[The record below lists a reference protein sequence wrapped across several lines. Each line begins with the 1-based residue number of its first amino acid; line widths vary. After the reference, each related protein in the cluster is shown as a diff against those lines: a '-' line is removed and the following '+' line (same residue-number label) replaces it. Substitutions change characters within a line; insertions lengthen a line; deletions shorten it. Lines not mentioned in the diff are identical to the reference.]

1 MTSPADIGA
10 RIGVLVA
17 AQRRAERVRLRLA
30 AGAAAVV
37 TVAAVG
43 LLGLSGWFI
52 TGAALAGLGGMAA
65 VQAFNYLTPSAVIR
79 LLAILRTGARYV
91 ERVAGHEAALRALA
105 RLRPQLFA
113 ALTSGAPSRALA
125 LSSGEASA
133 RLVQD
138 VDAVQTLFV
147 RLSAPWGAVAGAAV
161 AIGLAALASP
171 AAALLLAL
179 AMTASAVGSLLLS
192 RRLSDPVGRAAQMAV
207 GALKTRLS
215 ALEAAAPE
223 LRAYGLEGWAVDEC
237 ADRARDLD
245 RRRGDVALAGGW
257 LAAWQMVAAAGAVVL
272 VTGAVV
278 GAPAPLAALAILAAL
293 MGMDATAGLAT
304 ALHQNGA
311 AAQAAERLDALAASC
326 PTAAAATIAPSSDA
340 VELLGRSVAPPFRL
354 AVIGASG
361 VGKTTALERL
371 IGLREAPAGLFKV
384 GGVDAAETDPALRRA
399 RFAYAAQ
406 DVRLLDASVRDNLA
420 LAGAFDDEALWRAL
434 DDAVLGDRLRRD
446 PKGLDAPIGPDGA
459 RLSGGE
465 RRRLSLARAYLRGAP
480 WLVLD
485 EPTEGL
491 DAATEARVLAAL
503 DRRLSQSGQGLIL
516 VSHRLA
522 PTDLCDAVVR
532 LTDDRSALALGQGG
546 QPVGLLDPQFVQ

>member
-1 MTSPADIGA
+1 MRAASRIGA
-10 RIGVLVA
+10 LVA
-17 AQRRAERVRLRLA
+17 AQRRTERMRLQLA

-52 TGAALAGLGGMAA
+52 TGAALAGLGGLAA
-65 VQAFNYLTPSAVIR
+65 AQAFNYLTPSAVIR

-113 ALTSGAPSRALA
+113 ALASGSPDRALA

-147 RLSAPWGAVAGAAV
+147 RLSAPWGALAGAA
-161 AIGLAALASP
+161 ASIALTALASP
-171 AAALLLAL
+171 AAALLLTL
-179 AMTASAVGSLLLS
+179 CMSASAAGSLLLS
-192 RRLSDPVGRAAQMAV
+192 RRLSDPAGRAAQIAV
-207 GALKTRLS
+207 GVLKTRLS
-215 ALEAAAPE
+215 ALESAAPE
-223 LRAYGLEGWAVDEC
+223 LRAYGLETWAVADC

-245 RRRGDVALAGGW
+245 ESRIKIALAAGW
-257 LAAWQMVAAAGAVVL
+257 LATWQTAAAAGAVIL
-272 VTGAVV
+272 VTLTVV
-278 GAPAPLAALAILAAL
+278 SAPAPLAALAILAAL
-293 MGMDATAGLAT
+293 MGVESTASLAS

-311 AAQAAERLDALAASC
+311 AAQAAERLDVLAAS
-326 PTAAAATIAPSSDA
+326 PSTIQTGLVAPSSDA
-340 VELLGRSVAPPFRL
+340 VVLFGRSVAPPSRL

-371 IGLREAPAGLFKV
+371 IGLRDAPAGLFKL
-384 GGVDAAETDPALRRA
+384 GGVDAADLDPTRRRA
-399 RFAYAAQ
+399 LFAYAAQ
-406 DVRLLDASVRDNLA
+406 DVRLMDASVRDNLA
-420 LAGAFDDEALWRAL
+420 LAGAFEDETLWAAL
-434 DDAVLGDRLRRD
+434 DDADLGDRFRRD
-446 PKGLDAPIGPDGA
+446 PLGLDAPIGPDGA

-465 RRRLSLARAYLRGAP
+465 RRRLGLARAFLRSAP

-503 DRRLSQSGQGLIL
+503 DRRLSTSGQGLIL

-532 LTDDRSALALGQGG
+532 LADERSALAFGQGG
-546 QPVGLLDPQFVQ
+546 QPVGVFDPQFVQ

>member
-1 MTSPADIGA
+1 MRPPSRIGA
-10 RIGVLVA
+10 LVA
-17 AQRRAERVRLRLA
+17 AQRRAERLRLRIA
-30 AGAAAVV
+30 AAAAAVV

-52 TGAALAGLGGMAA
+52 TGAALAGLGGLAA
-65 VQAFNYLTPSAVIR
+65 VQAFNYLMPSAVIR
-79 LLAILRTGARYV
+79 LLAILRTGARYA

-113 ALTSGAPSRALA
+113 ALASGSPGRALA

-147 RLSAPWGAVAGAAV
+147 RLSAPWGALAGAAA
-161 AIGLAALASP
+161 AIGLTALAN
-171 AAALLLAL
+171 ATAALLLAL
-179 AMTASAVGSLLLS
+179 CMGASAAGSLLLA
-192 RRLSDPVGRAAQMAV
+192 RRLSDPAGRAAQIAV
-207 GALKTRLS
+207 GSLKTRLS
-215 ALEAAAPE
+215 ALESAAPE
-223 LRAYGLEGWAVDEC
+223 LRAYGLETWAVEDC

-245 RRRGDVALAGGW
+245 QSRITLTLAAGW
-257 LAAWQMVAAAGAVVL
+257 LAVWQTAAAAGAVVL
-272 VTGAVV
+272 VTLAVV
-278 GAPAPLAALAILAAL
+278 SAPAPLAALAILAAL
-293 MGMDATAGLAT
+293 MGMDSTAGLAS

-311 AAQAAERLDALAASC
+311 AAQAADRLDALAAS
-326 PTAAAATIAPSSDA
+326 PSKTGAEQAAPSSDTVA
-340 VELLGRSVAPPFRL
+340 LLGRSVSPPFRL
-354 AVIGASG
+354 AVVGASG

-371 IGLREAPAGLFKV
+371 IGLRDAPAGRFSL
-384 GGVDAAETDPALRRA
+384 GGVDAADLDPARRRA
-399 RFAYAAQ
+399 LFAYAAQ
-406 DVRLLDASVRDNLA
+406 DVRLMDASVRDNLG
-420 LAGAFDDEALWRAL
+420 LAGAFDDETLWEAL
-434 DDAVLGDRLRRD
+434 DDADLGDRFRRD
-446 PKGLDAPIGPDGA
+446 PKGLGAPIGPDGA

-465 RRRLSLARAYLRGAP
+465 RRRLALARAYLRSAP

-503 DRRLSQSGQGLIL
+503 DRRLSSRGQGLIL

-532 LTDDRSALALGQGG
+532 LADERSALALGQGG
-546 QPVGLLDPQFVQ
+546 QSVGLFDPQLVQ